1 MRIRFEQSG
10 GIMGRKVSLD
20 LDTSDLPADEAET
33 LRQVLEEAN
42 FFALPEN
49 LVAQPLPDEL
59 QYVIMVETENV
70 VHSVRTSD
78 TTATSALRALIQ
90 SLSHQARLHRTKKE

>member
-1 MRIRFEQSG
+1 MRIRFEQTG
-10 GIMGRKVSLD
+10 GIMGRKISLD
-20 LDTSDLPADEAET
+20 LDTSELPADEAEA
-33 LRQVLEEAN
+33 LRQVLDDTN

-49 LVAQPLPDEL
+49 LVTHPMPDEL
-59 QYVIMVETENV
+59 QYLITVETDDV

-90 SLSHQARLHRTKKE
+90 TLSQQARSRRTK

>member
-1 MRIRFEQSG
+1 MRIRFEQTG
-10 GIMGRKVSLD
+10 GIMGRKISLD
-20 LDTSDLPADEAET
+20 LDTSELPADEAET
-33 LRQVLEEAN
+33 LRQVLDDTN

-49 LVAQPLPDEL
+49 LVTQLVPDEL
-59 QYVIMVETENV
+59 QYLITVETDDV

-90 SLSHQARLHRTKKE
+90 ILSQQARSRRTK

>member
-1 MRIRFEQSG
+1 MRIRFEQTG
-10 GIMGRKVSLD
+10 GIMGRKISLD

-33 LRQVLEEAN
+33 LRQVLDDTN

-49 LVAQPLPDEL
+49 LVTQLVPDEL
-59 QYVIMVETENV
+59 QYLITVETDDV

-90 SLSHQARLHRTKKE
+90 ILSQQARSRRTK